1 MASISLFAEIARPES
16 RDNSFMIPAAGK
28 RLEPWAGIHTNHI
41 DGAGAGGLHHYAF
54 ANDFR
59 GSAGRA
65 DTTTGSERW
74 VASKLWDLDSH
85 SNSSWRSRSRSSQ
98 PSGAF
103 AGRRAFFS
111 ASTRCTLRECGRELY
126 GHRYGRGSIC
136 GLPDSVHGDYHEL
149 RVPRGTN
156 CVLPPGHRRAGLPR
170 GPRAAH
176 AAPGVRGVPVG
187 AGAAAA
193 RVPVLPGAVPRGV
206 AQRGEP
212 AGRAAASAAAQERH
226 EEPRVADHRA
236 HGGPGARGRDLHRR
250 LLQRRVPRHEHAERD
265 VGRGGGRHHGRGRRA
280 DGHRAA
286 RRAAAHGQHVAAAAA
301 GHGRARERAGRR
313 AAAVPVVAH
322 VSPMHAAGCYAPG
335 GRYPLPSSVLMTAV
349 TARVAGVQT
358 VVVASP
364 RPAPATLAAAYLAGA
379 DYFLAAGGAQAIA
392 AMAYGV
398 GGVPACDIIV
408 GPGNKWVTAAKSLVF
423 GKCAIDMLA
432 GPSECLV
439 IADESADAA
448 TIAADLLAQA
458 EHDTAAV
465 PILVTTSQETIDAVN
480 EQLAKQLETLPSAP
494 TASVSVQNGFAVLC
508 PDMATCV
515 SVSDVLA
522 PEHLEVITSNAR
534 EVADQVSNY
543 GGLFVGGRA
552 AEVFGDYGAGPN
564 HVLPTGGTAK
574 YTGGLSVHTFLRIR
588 TWMRI
593 DDAQESQAL
602 VKDSALLAR
611 MEGLEGHARAAEKRL
626 L

>member
-1 MASISLFAEIARPES
+1 MTAAILKQITPADVASFAYDPVDAAALRDATLIVNDV
-16 RDNSFMIPAAGK
+16 RDN
-28 RLEPWAGIHTNHI
+28 
-41 DGAGAGGLHHYAF
+41 
-54 ANDFR
+54 
-59 GSAGRA
+59 
-65 DTTTGSERW
+65 
-74 VASKLWDLDSH
+74 
-85 SNSSWRSRSRSSQ
+85 
-98 PSGAF
+98 
-103 AGRRAFFS
+103 
-111 ASTRCTLRECGRELY
+111 
-126 GHRYGRGSIC
+126 
-136 GLPDSVHGDYHEL
+136 
-149 RVPRGTN
+149 
-156 CVLPPGHRRAGLPR
+156 
-170 GPRAAH
+170 
-176 AAPGVRGVPVG
+176 
-187 AGAAAA
+187 
-193 RVPVLPGAVPRGV
+193 
-206 AQRGEP
+206 GEP
-212 AGRAAASAAAQERH
+212 ALHKHAARLGDAVSEDAPLLVDQAALQQAYEALPQDQQQ
-226 EEPRVADHRA
+226 V
-236 HGGPGARGRDLHRR
+236 
-250 LLQRRVPRHEHAERD
+250 LQRTTQRIKAFAQAQRASIGNFQQKID
-265 VGRGGGRHHGRGRRA
+265 GGFA
-280 DGHRAA
+280 
-286 RRAAAHGQHVAAAAA
+286 GQD
-301 GHGRARERAGRR
+301 
-313 AAAVPVVAH
+313 
-322 VSPMHAAGCYAPG
+322 VSPMNAAGCYAPG

-349 TARVAGVQT
+349 TARVAGVKT

-364 RPAPATLAAAYLAGA
+364 RPAPATLAAAYLSGA

-398 GGVPACDIIV
+398 GGIPACDIIV

-465 PILVTTSQETIDAVN
+465 PILVTTSQKIIDAVN
-480 EQLAKQLETLPSAP
+480 EQLTKQLETLPSAP
-494 TASVSVQNGFAVLC
+494 TASVSAQNGFAVLC

-515 SVSDVLA
+515 TVSDVLA
-522 PEHLEVITSNAR
+522 PEHLEIITSNAR

-593 DDAQESQAL
+593 DDAEESQAL
-602 VKDSALLAR
+602 VQDSALLAR

>member
-1 MASISLFAEIARPES
+1 MTTPLKQITPEEVASFAYDPVDPKALVDATTIVSDVREQGLEGLKKHAMRLGDIPNDDTTLIKTHEELKKAFETLPEDQQKVLQRTAQRIRVFAQAQ
-16 RDNSFMIPAAGK
+16 RDSIGNFQQK
-28 RLEPWAGIHTNHI
+28 I
-41 DGAGAGGLHHYAF
+41 DGG
-54 ANDFR
+54 
-59 GSAGRA
+59 
-65 DTTTGSERW
+65 
-74 VASKLWDLDSH
+74 
-85 SNSSWRSRSRSSQ
+85 
-98 PSGAF
+98 F
-103 AGRRAFFS
+103 AGQ
-111 ASTRCTLRECGRELY
+111 
-126 GHRYGRGSIC
+126 
-136 GLPDSVHGDYHEL
+136 D
-149 RVPRGTN
+149 
-156 CVLPPGHRRAGLPR
+156 
-170 GPRAAH
+170 
-176 AAPGVRGVPVG
+176 
-187 AGAAAA
+187 
-193 RVPVLPGAVPRGV
+193 
-206 AQRGEP
+206 
-212 AGRAAASAAAQERH
+212 
-226 EEPRVADHRA
+226 
-236 HGGPGARGRDLHRR
+236 
-250 LLQRRVPRHEHAERD
+250 
-265 VGRGGGRHHGRGRRA
+265 
-280 DGHRAA
+280 
-286 RRAAAHGQHVAAAAA
+286 
-301 GHGRARERAGRR
+301 
-313 AAAVPVVAH
+313 
-322 VSPMHAAGCYAPG
+322 VSPMNTAGCYAPG

-349 TARVAGVQT
+349 TARVAGVKT
-358 VVVASP
+358 VVVSSP

-379 DYFLAAGGAQAIA
+379 DYFLAAGGAQSIA

-465 PILVTTSQETIDAVN
+465 PILVTTSQEVIDAVN
-480 EQLAKQLETLPSAP
+480 QQLTAQLETLPSAP

-534 EVADQVSNY
+534 EVSDQVSNY
-543 GGLFVGGRA
+543 GGLFIGGRA

-593 DDAQESQAL
+593 DDAKASQAL
-602 VKDSALLAR
+602 VQDSALLAR

>member
-1 MASISLFAEIARPES
+1 MTSPLKQIL
-16 RDNSFMIPAAGK
+16 PA
-28 RLEPWAGIHTNHI
+28 
-41 DGAGAGGLHHYAF
+41 D
-54 ANDFR
+54 
-59 GSAGRA
+59 
-65 DTTTGSERW
+65 
-74 VASKLWDLDSH
+74 VAS
-85 SNSSWRSRSRSSQ
+85 
-98 PSGAF
+98 F
-103 AGRRAFFS
+103 AYDPVDAAALRDARAIVDDV
-111 ASTRCTLRECGRELY
+111 RER
-126 GHRYGRGSIC
+126 
-136 GLPDSVHGDYHEL
+136 
-149 RVPRGTN
+149 
-156 CVLPPGHRRAGLPR
+156 
-170 GPRAAH
+170 
-176 AAPGVRGVPVG
+176 
-187 AGAAAA
+187 GAAALQEHAARLGDVPAADAPLLKSAAELRAAYDALPAAQQQVLARTAA
-193 RVPVLPGAVPRGV
+193 RVRRFAQAQRASVGNFQQQIEGGV
-206 AQRGEP
+206 AGQD
-212 AGRAAASAAAQERH
+212 
-226 EEPRVADHRA
+226 VA
-236 HGGPGARGRDLHRR
+236 
-250 LLQRRVPRHEHAERD
+250 
-265 VGRGGGRHHGRGRRA
+265 
-280 DGHRAA
+280 
-286 RRAAAHGQHVAAAAA
+286 
-301 GHGRARERAGRR
+301 
-313 AAAVPVVAH
+313 
-322 VSPMHAAGCYAPG
+322 PMRAAGCYAPG

-349 TARVAGVQT
+349 TARVAGVRT

-379 DYFLAAGGAQAIA
+379 DFFLAAGGAQAIA

-398 GGVPACDIIV
+398 GGVPACDILV

-448 TIAADLLAQA
+448 TVAADLLAQA

-465 PILVTTSQETIDAVN
+465 PILVTTSQHTIDAVN

-522 PEHLEVITSNAR
+522 PEHLEIITSNAR
-534 EVADQVSNY
+534 QVAEQVSNY
-543 GGLFVGGRA
+543 GGMFIGGRA

-593 DDAQESQAL
+593 DDAEESQAL
-602 VKDSALLAR
+602 VQDSALLAR